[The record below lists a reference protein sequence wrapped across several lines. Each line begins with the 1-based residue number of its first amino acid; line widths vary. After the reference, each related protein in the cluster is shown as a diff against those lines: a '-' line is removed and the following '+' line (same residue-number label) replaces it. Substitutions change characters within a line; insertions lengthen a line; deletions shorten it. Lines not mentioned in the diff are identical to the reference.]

1 MREVP
6 LSDTAAGNAEEHNF
20 VPTGRRWRSN
30 PSGKSSQVRLT
41 WSRVISAYA

>member
-20 VPTGRRWRSN
+20 LRVGGGDRIHP
-30 PSGKSSQVRLT
+30 GKARKCG
-41 WSRVISAYA
+41 